1 MASQGNEQDN
11 TDAKFDILF
20 RGDIA
25 PGNSIDQV
33 KARVAESFK
42 LDEAAVNQLFS
53 GAVISLKRNI
63 DRATAERIFQ
73 RLSDAGAL
81 ANIVPSNKEPSKT
94 APLDKVPLDK
104 VLSNSTSNTGSS
116 HQPESDKQSEP
127 DKQSETDKQSEP
139 NNQPSDKAFTMAP
152 LGSDVLEGTDKP
164 EQEKEQQS
172 IPVDHLGLEP
182 VGSNI
187 IEDSEGE
194 TIEPVTVDTS
204 HLTLDLTPE

>member
-1 MASQGNEQDN
+1 MANQGNEQDN

-25 PGNSIDQV
+25 PGKSIDQV

-53 GAVISLKRNI
+53 GAVVSLKRNI

-81 ANIVPSNKEPSKT
+81 ANIVPNNTVPSNKE
-94 APLDKVPLDK
+94 PLDK
-104 VLSNSTSNTGSS
+104 VLSNSTANAASS
-116 HQPESDKQSEP
+116 QQSEP
-127 DKQSETDKQSEP
+127 DKQSEP
-139 NNQPSDKAFTMAP
+139 NNQPSDKAFTLAP
-152 LGSDVLEGTDKP
+152 LGSDVLEGADKP
-164 EQEKEQQS
+164 EQEKDQQS

-204 HLTLDLTPE
+204 HLTLE